1 MSMRKER
8 GVAAIEM
15 ALMSIFL
22 LLLGGGIAE
31 FGHALYTYDTLA
43 KSARAGARYIAIRDL
58 PDDTVARGEAQN
70 VALCGLPA
78 CAADAAVVPG
88 LSTTHILVETPSNNN
103 RLANVSTGA
112 TTGSVDL
119 VSVTISPPNAPYA
132 FQPWVAI
139 PFFGALNFNFGPIHV
154 TMPRTS

>member
-1 MSMRKER
+1 
-8 GVAAIEM
+8 
-15 ALMSIFL
+15 MSIFL

-43 KSARAGARYIAIRDL
+43 KSARSGARYIAIRDL
-58 PDDTVARGEAQN
+58 PDDAAARTEARN

-78 CAADAAVVPG
+78 CGAGTAVVPG
-88 LSTTHILVETPSNNN
+88 LTTAHILVETPSNNAS
-103 RLANVSTGA
+103 LANVSTGA
-112 TTGSVDL
+112 TTGSMDM
-119 VSVTISPPNAPYA
+119 VSVTISPANSPFA
-132 FQPWVAI
+132 FQPWIAI